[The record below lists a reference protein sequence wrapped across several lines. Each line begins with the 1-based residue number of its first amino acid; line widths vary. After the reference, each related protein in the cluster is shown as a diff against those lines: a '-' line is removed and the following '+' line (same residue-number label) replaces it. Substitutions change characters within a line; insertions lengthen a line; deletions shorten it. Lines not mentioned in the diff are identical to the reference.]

1 MRHGTIV
8 YDHHPSPAASKG
20 SMTYTFTHIGN
31 FLLLLLLLPFLLLLL
46 PLRPPP
52 SNPSL
57 EAQIPVLRGLERADL
72 GSERVE
78 GRTEQEQK
86 NGQMNEQK
94 SPSVLWDF
102 VLFGAAA

>member
-1 MRHGTIV
+1 
-8 YDHHPSPAASKG
+8 
-20 SMTYTFTHIGN
+20 MTYAFTHMGN
-31 FLLLLLLLPFLLLLL
+31 FLLLLLLLLLL
-46 PLRPPP
+46 PLRPPLKSQSRGP
-52 SNPSL
+52 NSSL

-72 GSERVE
+72 GPERVE
-78 GRTEQEQK
+78 GRTEKEQK